1 MTDLML
7 RSIETLRGP
16 SATDLVFRELYR
28 RIVELELPPGMK
40 LSEQEVARQMGISR
54 QPVRDAFYR
63 LSQLGL
69 ILIQPQRAT
78 TVSLISEEAVLQA
91 RFVRTALE
99 METARIVAR
108 RLTKADVDAFERLIA
123 QQEVAMTAGDRV
135 GFHALDDEFHQAISQ
150 ASGNGFAW
158 ALVRENKAHMDRVRY
173 LSLGFNAASAL
184 ADHRVI
190 LAALTARDPERAAE
204 AMRVHLSRILG
215 LISQIR
221 AESPAMFTDPAEA
234 GEAMPV

>member
-1 MTDLML
+1 MAEVML
-7 RSIETLRGP
+7 EPLAPPRGP
-16 SATDLVFRELYR
+16 SATDLVFAELYR
-28 RIVELELPPGMK
+28 RIVELDLPPGTK
-40 LSEQEVARQMGISR
+40 ISEQEIARQMGISR

-63 LSQLGL
+63 LSHLGL

-78 TVSLISEEAVLQA
+78 TVSLISEEAVLRA

-99 METARIVAR
+99 TETARMAALHLR
-108 RLTKADVDAFERLIA
+108 RQDVEELERLLAA
-123 QQEVAMTAGDRV
+123 QEAAMQAGDRV
-135 GFHALDDEFHQAISQ
+135 RFHALDDEFHQAISL

-158 ALVRENKAHMDRVRY
+158 ALVRENKAHMDRVRW

-204 AMRVHLSRILG
+204 AMRVHLSRIVG

-221 AESPAMFTDPAEA
+221 AESPAMFAEPVA
-234 GEAMPV
+234 GGEGVLR